1 MRDFFQ
7 IPIPRYL
14 FVFALLVRLL
24 IMPFLYHPD
33 IKIYNF
39 QSSFLSSGVL
49 NIYDFL
55 NEKNKNCLLERN
67 LYINLSLLF
76 FGGNIKY

>member
-7 IPIPRYL
+7 TPIPRYL
-14 FVFALLVRLL
+14 FVFALLVRFL

-55 NEKNKNCLLERN
+55 NEKKQELPFREEFVYQPLAF
-67 LYINLSLLF
+67 IF
-76 FGGNIKY
+76 WG